1 MLPKRTGIL
10 PVVPTELPCPGQL
23 NSGSQGSWGVSVNIT
38 LVVTL
43 AQKTSFGVVCGEK
56 FQAPAM
62 QGRPVCVIL
71 TQTALKM
78 GSGGLL

>member
-1 MLPKRTGIL
+1 MM
-10 PVVPTELPCPGQL
+10 PTELPCPGQL

-62 QGRPVCVIL
+62 QGGNCVCHFNTGCFENGFWRV
-71 TQTALKM
+71 AV
-78 GSGGLL
+78 SC